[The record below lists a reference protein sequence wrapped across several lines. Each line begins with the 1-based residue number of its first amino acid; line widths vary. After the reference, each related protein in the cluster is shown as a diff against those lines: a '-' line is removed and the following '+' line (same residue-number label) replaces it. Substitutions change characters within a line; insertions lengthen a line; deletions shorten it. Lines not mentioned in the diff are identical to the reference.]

1 MNTATAT
8 VFTRTGLAILGVGL
22 AAMTLTGCVAESTTA
37 GGSAATASQPGAQSA
52 GLTTPPAMLT
62 LPAAPGSAAAP
73 TTRAAG
79 GAATGAPA
87 VPAVPAAP
95 AATPSTC
102 PADDAMF
109 VHISATGV
117 DAATGLRDFTAEL
130 AEIQCG
136 AGVDDDRQFV
146 TVGQPLV
153 YDVSTAATFNLVGTD
168 NTPYAVSWTQ
178 FNNSG
183 ISEYGGYYGID
194 FSDSGL
200 VTVINQYFHP

>member
-1 MNTATAT
+1 MNRAT
-8 VFTRTGLAILGVGL
+8 VFTRTGLALLGVGL
-22 AAMTLTGCVAESTTA
+22 AAMALSGCAPIAGASATTA
-37 GGSAATASQPGAQSA
+37 SPTSGTSA
-52 GLTTPPAMLT
+52 GPTTPQAALT
-62 LPAAPGSAAAP
+62 LPAAPGSTTVPAAA
-73 TTRAAG
+73 AAG

-87 VPAVPAAP
+87 APAAP

-109 VHISATGV
+109 VHISATGT
-117 DAATGLRDFTAEL
+117 DQAKGLRDFTAEL

-136 AGVDDDRQFV
+136 PGVDDDRQFV

-153 YDVSTAATFNLVGTD
+153 YDISTNATFNLVGTD
-168 NTPYAVSWTQ
+168 NTPYSVSWTQ

-183 ISEYGGYYGID
+183 INAYGGYYGLD
-194 FSDSGL
+194 FTDNGL